1 MTALRQRF
9 IEDLRIRNYAA
20 STIDC
25 YAYHVTNFARHFG
38 RSPEVLGVEEVRAWH
53 APWAKAARL
62 PSVVT
67 T

>member
-9 IEDLRIRNYAA
+9 IHDLRIRNYAV

-25 YAYHVTNFARHFG
+25 YTYHVANFARCFG
-38 RSPEVLGVEEVRAWH
+38 RSPELLGVEQVRAWH